1 MISFIPWDAFF
12 GGMLLGASAI
22 ILMLGIGRVAG
33 ISGIVS
39 RLLPSRKNKSLESGS
54 ESSSDTRIEK
64 TEKHWRLAFVVG
76 MVVSGWLLIPTGY
89 QLPQLEE
96 INFAVVIIA
105 GLLVGFG
112 TKVANGCTS
121 GHGIV
126 GMARLSKRSIVATC
140 VFMGVAM
147 ATVLVKNMIGLGA
160 Q

>member
-1 MISFIPWDAFF
+1 MSLIPWDAFF

-39 RLLPSRKNKSLESGS
+39 RLLPSKKQKRLESGS

-76 MVVSGWLLIPTGY
+76 MIVSGWLLIPTGY

-160 Q
+160 

>member
-96 INFAVVIIA
+96 INFVVVIIA

-147 ATVLVKNMIGLGA
+147 TTVLVKNMIGLGA
-160 Q
+160 

>member
-1 MISFIPWDAFF
+1 MSLIPWDALF

-22 ILMLGIGRVAG
+22 VLMLGIGRVAG

-39 RLLPSRKNKSLESGS
+39 RLLPVGTRNKESEGV
-54 ESSSDTRIEK
+54 DIDK
-64 TEKHWRLAFVVG
+64 TDKHWRMAFVVG

-96 INFAVVIIA
+96 MNLLVVVIA

-112 TKVANGCTS
+112 TKTANGCTS

-140 VFMGVAM
+140 VFMGVAIV
-147 ATVLVKNMIGLGA
+147 TVFIKNLIGLGA
-160 Q
+160 

>member
-1 MISFIPWDAFF
+1 MVSLIPWDAFF
-12 GGMLLGASAI
+12 GGMLLGVSAI
-22 ILMLGIGRVAG
+22 VLMLGIGRVAG

-54 ESSSDTRIEK
+54 ESSSDARIEK

-76 MVVSGWLLIPTGY
+76 MVASGWLLIPTGY

-96 INFAVVIIA
+96 MNLLVVVIA

-112 TKVANGCTS
+112 TKTANGCTS

-126 GMARLSKRSIVATC
+126 GMARLSKRSIIATC
-140 VFMGVAM
+140 VFMGVAI
-147 ATVLVKNMIGLGA
+147 ATVLIKNLIGLGA
-160 Q
+160 

>member
-1 MISFIPWDAFF
+1 MSLIPWDAFF

-33 ISGIVS
+33 ISGIVG
-39 RLLPSRKNKSLESGS
+39 RLLPSRKNKRLESGS
-54 ESSSDTRIEK
+54 ESNSDSSIEK

-76 MVVSGWLLIPTGY
+76 MVASGWLLIPTGY

-112 TKVANGCTS
+112 TKMANGCTS

-147 ATVLVKNMIGLGA
+147 ATVLVKNLIGLGA
-160 Q
+160 

>member
-1 MISFIPWDAFF
+1 MSLIPWDAFF
-12 GGMLLGASAI
+12 GGMLLGVSAI
-22 ILMLGIGRVAG
+22 VLMLGIGRVAG

-39 RLLPSRKNKSLESGS
+39 RLLPIGTSNKERKDA
-54 ESSSDTRIEK
+54 DTAN

-76 MVVSGWLLIPTGY
+76 MVASGWLLIPTGY

-96 INFAVVIIA
+96 MNLALVIIA

-112 TKVANGCTS
+112 TKTANGCTS

-140 VFMGVAM
+140 IFMGVAIV
-147 ATVLVKNMIGLGA
+147 TVFIKNLIGLGA
-160 Q
+160 

>member
-1 MISFIPWDAFF
+1 MMSLIPWDAFF

-39 RLLPSRKNKSLESGS
+39 RLLPSRKNKRLELGSESGS
-54 ESSSDTRIEK
+54 DTNIEK

-76 MVVSGWLLIPTGY
+76 MVASGWLLIPTGY

-96 INFAVVIIA
+96 INLAVIIIA

-112 TKVANGCTS
+112 TKMANGCTS

-147 ATVLVKNMIGLGA
+147 ATVLVKNLIGLGA
-160 Q
+160 

>member
-1 MISFIPWDAFF
+1 MGLIPWDALF

-39 RLLPSRKNKSLESGS
+39 RLLPSGSNNSASKAFQSG
-54 ESSSDTRIEK
+54 TGNNVEK
-64 TEKHWRLAFVVG
+64 TEKHWRIAFVVG
-76 MVVSGWLLIPTGY
+76 MIISGWLLIPTGY

-96 INFAVVIIA
+96 MNFVLVIIA

-112 TKVANGCTS
+112 TKTANGCTS

-140 VFMGVAM
+140 VFMGVAIV
-147 ATVLVKNMIGLGA
+147 TVFIKNLIGLGA
-160 Q
+160 

>member
-1 MISFIPWDAFF
+1 MSLIPWDAFF

-39 RLLPSRKNKSLESGS
+39 RLLPSRNNKRLESGS
-54 ESSSDTRIEK
+54 ESRLDTNTEK

-76 MVVSGWLLIPTGY
+76 MVASGWLLIPTGY
-89 QLPQLEE
+89 QLPQVEE

-112 TKVANGCTS
+112 TKMANGCTS

-147 ATVLVKNMIGLGA
+147 TTVLVKNLIGLGA
-160 Q
+160 

>member
-1 MISFIPWDAFF
+1 MSLIPWDAFF
-12 GGMLLGASAI
+12 GGTLLGASAI

-39 RLLPSRKNKSLESGS
+39 RLLPPRNNKRLESGS
-54 ESSSDTRIEK
+54 ESSSETSIEK

-76 MVVSGWLLIPTGY
+76 MVASGWLLIPTGY

-96 INFAVVIIA
+96 INFAAVIIA

-112 TKVANGCTS
+112 TKMANGCTS

-147 ATVLVKNMIGLGA
+147 ATVLVKNLIGLGA
-160 Q
+160 

>member
-1 MISFIPWDAFF
+1 MLSLIPWDAFF
-12 GGMLLGASAI
+12 GGMLLGVSAI
-22 ILMLGIGRVAG
+22 VLMLGIGRVAG

-39 RLLPSRKNKSLESGS
+39 RLLPVGTSNKESEGV
-54 ESSSDTRIEK
+54 DTDK
-64 TEKHWRLAFVVG
+64 TDKHWRIAFVVG

-96 INFAVVIIA
+96 MNLLVVVIA

-112 TKVANGCTS
+112 TKTANGCTS

-140 VFMGVAM
+140 VFMGVAIV
-147 ATVLVKNMIGLGA
+147 TVFIKNLIGLGA
-160 Q
+160 

>member
-1 MISFIPWDAFF
+1 MSFIPWDAFF

-64 TEKHWRLAFVVG
+64 NEKHWRLAFVVG

-147 ATVLVKNMIGLGA
+147 ATVLLKNLIGLGA
-160 Q
+160 

>member
-1 MISFIPWDAFF
+1 MMSLIPWDAFF

-39 RLLPSRKNKSLESGS
+39 RLLPSRKNKRLELGSESGS
-54 ESSSDTRIEK
+54 DTNIEK

-76 MVVSGWLLIPTGY
+76 MVASGWLLIPTGY

-96 INFAVVIIA
+96 INLAVIIIA

-112 TKVANGCTS
+112 TKMANGCTS

-140 VFMGVAM
+140 VFMGVAIV
-147 ATVLVKNMIGLGA
+147 TVFIKNLIGLGA
-160 Q
+160 

>member
-1 MISFIPWDAFF
+1 MSLIPWDAFF

-39 RLLPSRKNKSLESGS
+39 RLLPSKKQKRLESGS

-76 MVVSGWLLIPTGY
+76 MIVSGWLLIPTGY

-147 ATVLVKNMIGLGA
+147 ATVLVKNLIGLGA
-160 Q
+160 

>member
-1 MISFIPWDAFF
+1 MSLIPWDAFF

-39 RLLPSRKNKSLESGS
+39 RLLPSRNNKRLESGS
-54 ESSSDTRIEK
+54 ESRLDTNTEK

-76 MVVSGWLLIPTGY
+76 MVASGWLLIPTGH

-112 TKVANGCTS
+112 TKMANGCTS

-147 ATVLVKNMIGLGA
+147 ATVLVKNLIGLGA
-160 Q
+160 

>member
-1 MISFIPWDAFF
+1 MSLIPWDALF

-22 ILMLGIGRVAG
+22 ILMLGTGRVAG

-39 RLLPSRKNKSLESGS
+39 RLLPLGS
-54 ESSSDTRIEK
+54 DNNASKASQVGSDNNVEK
-64 TEKHWRLAFVVG
+64 TEKHWRIAFVVG
-76 MVVSGWLLIPTGY
+76 MVASGWLLIPTGY

-96 INFAVVIIA
+96 MNLALVVIA

-112 TKVANGCTS
+112 TKTANGCTS

-140 VFMGVAM
+140 VFMGVAIV
-147 ATVLVKNMIGLGA
+147 TVFIKNLIGLGA
-160 Q
+160 

>member
-1 MISFIPWDAFF
+1 MSLIPWDALF

-33 ISGIVS
+33 ISGIVG
-39 RLLPSRKNKSLESGS
+39 RLLPSRKNKRLESGS
-54 ESSSDTRIEK
+54 ESNSDSSIEK

-96 INFAVVIIA
+96 INFAVVIIS

-112 TKVANGCTS
+112 TKMANGCTS

-126 GMARLSKRSIVATC
+126 GMARLSKRSIIATC
-140 VFMGVAM
+140 VFMGVAIV
-147 ATVLVKNMIGLGA
+147 TVFAKNLIGLGA
-160 Q
+160 

>member
-1 MISFIPWDAFF
+1 MSLIPWDAFF

-39 RLLPSRKNKSLESGS
+39 RLLPSKKQKRLESGS
-54 ESSSDTRIEK
+54 ESSSDFRIEK

-147 ATVLVKNMIGLGA
+147 ATVLVKNLIGLGA
-160 Q
+160 

>member
-1 MISFIPWDAFF
+1 MSLIPWDAMF

-33 ISGIVS
+33 ISGIIG
-39 RLLPSRKNKSLESGS
+39 RLLPSRKNKRLESGS
-54 ESSSDTRIEK
+54 ESNSDSSIEK

-112 TKVANGCTS
+112 TKMANGCTS

-126 GMARLSKRSIVATC
+126 GMARLSKRSIIATC

-147 ATVLVKNMIGLGA
+147 ATVLVKNLIGLGA
-160 Q
+160 

>member
-1 MISFIPWDAFF
+1 MSLIPWDALF

-39 RLLPSRKNKSLESGS
+39 RLLPLGSNDSASKASQSGL
-54 ESSSDTRIEK
+54 DNNIEK
-64 TEKHWRLAFVVG
+64 TEKRWRIAFVVG
-76 MVVSGWLLIPTGY
+76 MSVSGWLLIPTGY

-96 INFAVVIIA
+96 MNFVLVIIA

-112 TKVANGCTS
+112 TKTANGCTS

-140 VFMGVAM
+140 VFMGVAIV
-147 ATVLVKNMIGLGA
+147 TVFIKNLIGLGA
-160 Q
+160 